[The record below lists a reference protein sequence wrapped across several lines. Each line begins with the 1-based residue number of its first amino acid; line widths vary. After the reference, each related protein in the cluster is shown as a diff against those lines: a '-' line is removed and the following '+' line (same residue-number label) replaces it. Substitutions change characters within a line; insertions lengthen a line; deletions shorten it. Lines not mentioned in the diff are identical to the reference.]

1 MGVIQSKKIKR
12 IGLIGLGSIGRRH
25 LRLIKELRPDM
36 EVFVVR
42 SGRGLKCV
50 EETLADGIVYSMEQ
64 LEELSIDAAIISS
77 PAIYHVDQA
86 LKLVGLGIP
95 LLVEKPL
102 SHNLAKTRELMELA
116 ESAGACALLG
126 YVLRHSEDLNYFQK
140 VTADSEAGPFSQ
152 ARIVCSSYLPE
163 WRPGQDYRE
172 SVSAK
177 ANLGGGVLLELSHE
191 LDYANWLFGPF
202 ESVEASIVNSGL
214 LQLEVEDTADLALI
228 SCNGLS
234 VSIHID
240 FVSKLPVREC
250 VIEGVKGHFH
260 WDGIKRAVGSQSG
273 SGCFTVTE
281 FDNESDKMYRS
292 QLSHFMACVE
302 QGIQPK
308 VSLDEGI
315 EVLKLIDAAKRSSE
329 EKSVV
334 FL

>member
-1 MGVIQSKKIKR
+1 MGVVRLKKIKR

-25 LRLIKELRPDM
+25 LRLIKQLRPDV

-42 SGRGLKCV
+42 SGRGLKCS
-50 EETLADGIVYSMEQ
+50 EEDLADGIVYSMEQ
-64 LEELSIDAAIISS
+64 LEDLSIDAAIISS
-77 PAIYHVDQA
+77 PASYHVDQA

-102 SHNLAKTRELMELA
+102 SHNLDKTRELMVLA
-116 ESAGACALLG
+116 ETARACALIG
-126 YVLRHSEDLNYFQK
+126 YVLRHSEDLNYFRK
-140 VTADSEAGPFSQ
+140 VIADSVVGPFSQ
-152 ARIVCSSYLPE
+152 ARVVCSSYLPE

-202 ESVEASIVNSGL
+202 ESVEASIINSGL
-214 LQLEVEDTADLALI
+214 LQLEVEDTADLALK
-228 SCNGLS
+228 SRNGLS

-240 FVSKLPVREC
+240 FVSKQPVREC
-250 VIEGVKGHFH
+250 VIEGVNGYFH
-260 WDGIKRAVGSQSG
+260 WDGIKRAVSSQSR
-273 SGCFTVTE
+273 SGCFKVTKFE
-281 FDNESDKMYRS
+281 NKRDQMYRS

-308 VSLDEGI
+308 VSLDEGV
-315 EVLKLIDAAKRSSE
+315 EVLKLIVAAKRSSE

>member
-1 MGVIQSKKIKR
+1 MGLTRSKKIKR

-25 LRLIKELRPDM
+25 LRLIKELRPDV

-42 SGRGLKCV
+42 SGRGLKCI
-50 EETLADGIVYSMEQ
+50 EEALADGIVYAMDQ
-64 LEELSIDAAIISS
+64 LEGLSIDAAIISS
-77 PAIYHVDQA
+77 PASYHVDQA

-102 SHNLAKTRELMELA
+102 SHNLDKTQDLMELT
-116 ESAGACALLG
+116 ESSQVCALVG
-126 YVLRHSEDLNYFQK
+126 YVFRHSEDLNYFQK
-140 VTADSEAGPFSQ
+140 VVTDSQAGPFSEV
-152 ARIVCSSYLPE
+152 RIVCSSYLPE
-163 WRPGQDYRE
+163 WRPGQDYFE

-177 ANLGGGVLLELSHE
+177 VNLGGGVLLELSHE

-202 ESVEASIVNSGL
+202 ESIEASIINSGL
-214 LQLEVEDTADLALI
+214 LQLEVEDTADLKLM
-228 SCNGLS
+228 SRNGLS

-240 FVSKLPVREC
+240 FVSKHPVREC
-250 VIEGVKGHFH
+250 MIEGVTGYFH
-260 WDGIKRAVGSQSG
+260 WDGIKCAVGSQSS
-273 SGCFTVTE
+273 SGCFKVKE
-281 FDNESDKMYRS
+281 FDDNRDQMYRS

-315 EVLKLIDAAKRSSE
+315 EVLKLIDAAKRSSQ